1 VIDLHDAAWLW
12 PLLVSPFV
20 GSFLGVLIVRLPAQT
35 PVGLSRS
42 VCSHC
47 GTRLGAADLIP
58 LVSFLALRG
67 RCRHCR
73 MPIGVFHPAVEVAA
87 VAVAL
92 WAVLSGHDLWHDP
105 WLAPGPDPWPDP
117 WPDPGRIW
125 ASCALGWTL
134 LTLAWIDWTDLTLPD
149 VLTLPLLLAG
159 LALTLAFDP
168 DDLTDHCL
176 AAILAYLAFTGLAF
190 AYRRLR
196 GRDGLGGGDSKLIA
210 AAGAWCG
217 LAALPLVVLG
227 SALLGLLAALGLAVA
242 GRTMTSTTRIPFGPC
257 IALAFWL
264 VWLHGTVAEDLIQFL
279 GRQ

>member
-1 VIDLHDAAWLW
+1 VTDLRDAAWLW

-20 GSFLGVLIVRLPAQT
+20 GSFLGVLIVRLPARR
-35 PVGLSRS
+35 PVGMSRS
-42 VCSHC
+42 ICPHC
-47 GTRLGAADLIP
+47 GTRLGVLDLIP

-73 MPIGVFHPAVEVAA
+73 ARIGVFHLAIEVAA

-92 WAVLSGHDLWHDP
+92 WAVFGDSDAGHD
-105 WLAPGPDPWPDP
+105 PGRDL
-117 WPDPGRIW
+117 GRIW
-125 ASCALGWTL
+125 AGCALGWTL
-134 LTLAWIDWTDLTLPD
+134 LTLAWIDWTDLVLPD

-159 LALTLAFDP
+159 LAVTLASDP
-168 DDLTDHCL
+168 DELTDHCL
-176 AAILAYLAFTGLAF
+176 AAIVAYLSFAGLAL

-227 SALLGLLAALGLAVA
+227 SALLGLLAALGLALA

-264 VWLHGTVAEDLIQFL
+264 VWMHATMADDLIAL
-279 GRQ
+279 L